1 MYVFCPL
8 RPCQWRTVD
17 RTHLG
22 TVVVV
27 DGQEEDGRP
36 RLRTRPAVDVIQE
49 ELREHLAAEHR
60 EELQLL
66 LAGVDGGRGEP
77 VVANLMQHL
86 DVRQVEGAGD
96 VVLSVLIPKMRAS
109 LAAELARKGLRPLDP
124 WPAVQVR
131 RYVWTTSP
139 EWQAAMNSGDRPP
152 GMRELELF
160 ELEDGRQ
167 PDLYQLE
174 LQTQAVRDTRTVR
187 L

>member
-1 MYVFCPL
+1 MNRVQCPV
-8 RPCQWRTVD
+8 RPCDWTAPLQWEQRD
-17 RTHLG
+17 QEGRTHMRY
-22 TVVVV
+22 
-27 DGQEEDGRP
+27 GQD
-36 RLRTRPAVDVIQE
+36 
-49 ELREHLAAEHR
+49 ELRAHLGQTHR
-60 EELQLL
+60 EELQLM

-77 VVANLMQHL
+77 VVCTFTQHL
-86 DVRQVEGAGD
+86 DARQVEGAGD
-96 VVLSVLIPKMRAS
+96 VVLSVLIPSMRAK
-109 LAAELARKGLRPLDP
+109 LTAELAAKGLRPLDP

-160 ELEDGRQ
+160 ELEDGQQ

-174 LQTQAVRDTRTVR
+174 LRTDAVQDTRRVQ